1 MIVDVT
7 NPVVIKASSAILQES
22 VEQLR
27 RVCFV
32 SFGETKLL
40 DKEFKEVYR
49 SNYREFL
56 NGHTELTKNLN
67 GFFSRANNKSCVILE
82 LGEQTNTPLD
92 DTYNNKMNY
101 LNTQSW
107 FSPSQFYEFIYD
119 DKFIKNPDDETT
131 DILIAY
137 WNSVNHFNEDQ
148 YRQYLTSNRLD
159 DNVISLKLY
168 LNSLDI
174 YWDKGYYEYLAL
186 SNQTFQDY
194 LTSENLDN
202 FLDERKKEQ
211 YNDDDY
217 HIYLEEN
224 GVYEVDYT
232 SKIDLLNNFIFQK
245 LYPCYVFVLPNRI
258 AKDANIRKNLFNNYN
273 DINARIYFY
282 VNLDTTESLDFPG
295 SYYNKI
301 KGCKCV
307 AGFYDNSVD
316 SVSLASQVAGLFASN
331 IFDISELNP
340 ASPFNYKTLNGLN
353 FNEIEYSTQQKV
365 IQSSLNFIGS
375 ISKNVVLLNG
385 RFQDTYAIDYW
396 YQWDLVAFYL
406 ERDLKALILNGVNN
420 PVNIVKYDQT
430 GIDILESRVK
440 ATLNNMIN
448 YGCLTEFGAS
458 IDSASGELK
467 GRSSITTIP
476 FNSYIKANPDDYK
489 NEIYNGISF
498 YLRIGKYIRQ
508 VVLNAT
514 LG

>member
-1 MIVDVT
+1 MLVDVT

-32 SFGETKLL
+32 SLGETHLL
-40 DKEFKEVYR
+40 DKEFKEVFR
-49 SNYREFL
+49 SNYKDIL
-56 NGHTELTKNLN
+56 NGHTELTNNLN
-67 GFFSRANNKSCVILE
+67 SFFSRANNKSCIVLE
-82 LGEQTNTPLD
+82 LGEQENTPLD
-92 DTYNNKMNY
+92 NTYDNKMRY
-101 LNTQSW
+101 LNTKDW
-107 FSPSQFYEFIYD
+107 FSSSQFYEYIYD
-119 DKFIKNPDDETT
+119 TIFILQPENETT
-131 DILIAY
+131 DILKAY
-137 WNSVNHFNEDQ
+137 WNTVNTFNKDQ
-148 YRQYLTSNRLD
+148 YQQYLTSNRLE
-159 DNVISLKLY
+159 DNTTSLKLY

-174 YWDKGYYEYLAL
+174 YWDKDYYNYLATT
-186 SNQTFQDY
+186 NETFKTS
-194 LTSENLDN
+194 LTLDN
-202 FLDERKKEQ
+202 LNKFLEEREADN
-211 YNDDDY
+211 YNDNDY
-217 HIYLEEN
+217 HIWLEEQ
-224 GVYEVDYT
+224 GVYGTDYT
-232 SKIDLLNNFIFQK
+232 SKIEDLNDFILQK
-245 LYPCYVFVLPNRI
+245 LYPCYVFVLPNKI
-258 AKDANIRKNLFNNYN
+258 SKDINIRKNLFNLYN
-273 DINARIYFY
+273 DINARTYFY
-282 VNLDTTESLDFPG
+282 VNLDVKENLDLPG
-295 SYYNKI
+295 SYYSKI
-301 KGCKCV
+301 KNCKCV
-307 AGFYDNSVD
+307 AGFYDNSVGAVGLAAQ
-316 SVSLASQVAGLFASN
+316 VSGLFASN

-340 ASPFNYKTLNGLN
+340 ASPFNYKTLNGLD
-353 FNEIEYSTQQKV
+353 FNEIEYTTQQKI
-365 IQSSLNFIGS
+365 IQSSLNFVGS
-375 ISKNVVLLNG
+375 ISKNTVLLNG

-458 IDSASGELK
+458 IDPASGELK
-467 GRSSITTIP
+467 GRGSITTIP